1 MVVTDYEDM
10 ESSDMKSIEN
20 YVPQIQVRSGLR
32 SGASEGGGYV
42 NGVWY
47 PDKSGVCGGSTT
59 PPTTPQPPTQPPS
72 GGGWIGGVWYPDKS
86 GTCG

>member
-42 NGVWY
+42 NGVYY
-47 PDKSGVCGGSTT
+47 PD
-59 PPTTPQPPTQPPS
+59 Q
-72 GGGWIGGVWYPDKS
+72 S